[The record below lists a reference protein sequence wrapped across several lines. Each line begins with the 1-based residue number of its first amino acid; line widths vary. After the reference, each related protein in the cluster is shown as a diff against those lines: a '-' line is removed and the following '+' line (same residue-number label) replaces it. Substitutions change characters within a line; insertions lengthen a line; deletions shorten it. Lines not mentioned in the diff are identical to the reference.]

1 VYEAQKP
8 LVDKLLEKVD
18 NLFVYRQ
25 FHGKNC
31 REVFDKII
39 GIFFLISQL

>member
-18 NLFVYRQ
+18 NLFVYRH

-31 REVFDKII
+31 GEVFEELI
-39 GIFFLISQL
+39 GFIFF